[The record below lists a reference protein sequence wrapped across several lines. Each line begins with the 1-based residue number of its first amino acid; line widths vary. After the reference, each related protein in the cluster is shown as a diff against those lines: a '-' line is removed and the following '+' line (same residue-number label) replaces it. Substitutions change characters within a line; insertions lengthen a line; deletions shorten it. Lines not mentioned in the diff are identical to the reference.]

1 MVELSLGT
9 ILVIGLI
16 IGGIFWVK
24 INKPDLYE
32 DTIDKAKDLVNKETS
47 TETTITEGGDVNYG
61 KPYTPFECTADVQC
75 KTYFTDIADIMC
87 NTITGDC
94 YLEG

>member
-32 DTIDKAKDLVNKETS
+32 DTIDKAKDLVNK
-47 TETTITEGGDVNYG
+47 
-61 KPYTPFECTADVQC
+61 KQQ
-75 KTYFTDIADIMC
+75 
-87 NTITGDC
+87 
-94 YLEG
+94 